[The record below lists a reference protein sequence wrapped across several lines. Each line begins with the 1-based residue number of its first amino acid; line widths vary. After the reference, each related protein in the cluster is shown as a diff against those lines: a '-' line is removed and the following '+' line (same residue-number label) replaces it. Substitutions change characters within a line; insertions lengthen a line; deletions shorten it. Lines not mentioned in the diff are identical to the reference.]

1 MINNLLKSVVYSCL
15 ATLILFV
22 IFFLLSNI
30 IIIQQDKV
38 FLLLGIVFIVNLIS
52 AFLYFVYIHRYF
64 PSMRFKKE
72 QDIQTLKTT
81 EKYRRE
87 FFGNVSHELKTP
99 IFNIQGYVETLIDGA
114 IYDKKVNKKYLRRT
128 LKSVDRLIYIIQDL
142 ESISQLESAYRA
154 KVPNQ
159 FEKDFIELDRRI
171 NLLYSALEGK
181 ILRIF
186 PIPNEP
192 NK

>member
-87 FFGNVSHELKTP
+87 FKE
-99 IFNIQGYVETLIDGA
+99 DC
-114 IYDKKVNKKYLRRT
+114 
-128 LKSVDRLIYIIQDL
+128 
-142 ESISQLESAYRA
+142 
-154 KVPNQ
+154 
-159 FEKDFIELDRRI
+159 
-171 NLLYSALEGK
+171 
-181 ILRIF
+181 
-186 PIPNEP
+186 
-192 NK
+192 